1 MVQNI
6 QTRVDDLSK
15 KKIRFK
21 VNKEELESAKTSLEW
36 MKSEWAEATAASDSG
51 RITAA
56 AEKGQAVKSK
66 GLEVEKTLGM
76 KATDE
81 LTVTASK
88 E

>member
-1 MVQNI
+1 MIHNI
-6 QTRVDDLSK
+6 QTRFDEQSK

-21 VNKEELESAKTSLEW
+21 VSKEDLESAKTSLEW

-56 AEKGQAVKSK
+56 AEKAKAVKAK
-66 GLEVEKTLGM
+66 GHEVEKTLGM
-76 KATDE
+76 KDTQE
-81 LTVTASK
+81 LTASK